1 MSKAQINCPF
11 CNLGKEVLKQNEFAS
26 CFLSNPRKVPG
37 HFLVI
42 PKRHIEQPWQ
52 LTDNEL
58 LSIFQLI
65 FFIEKKLVNK
75 LGEGVDIRQNYRPF
89 LQRSRLKQ
97 DHVHFHVY
105 PRYNQD
111 YLYQIAEKYET
122 DLFTD
127 LDLKEREE
135 FNDLLLADE

>member
-1 MSKAQINCPF
+1 MVESKNDCSF
-11 CNLGKEVLKQNEFAS
+11 CNLGKEVLKQNEFAQA
-26 CFLSNPRKVPG
+26 FLSNPRKVPG

-52 LTDNEL
+52 LTSNEL
-58 LSIFQLI
+58 NDIFKLI

-89 LQRSRLKQ
+89 LHRSSLKQ

-111 YLYQIAEKYET
+111 YLYQLSEKYET
-122 DLFTD
+122 DLFTEID
-127 LDLKEREE
+127 PAERDE
-135 FNDLLLADE
+135 FIRLLSDA

>member
-1 MSKAQINCPF
+1 MVELQTTCPF
-11 CNLGKEVLKQNEFAS
+11 CNVGEETLKQNEFAQA
-26 CFLSNPRKVPG
+26 FLSNPRKVPG
-37 HFLVI
+37 HFLVT

-52 LTDNEL
+52 LTVDEL
-58 LSIFQLI
+58 KAIFELI

-89 LQRSRLKQ
+89 LSRSRLKQ

-111 YLYQIAEKYET
+111 YLYQVAEKYET

-127 LDLKEREE
+127 LDPAERDE
-135 FNDLLLADE
+135 FNHLLSDE